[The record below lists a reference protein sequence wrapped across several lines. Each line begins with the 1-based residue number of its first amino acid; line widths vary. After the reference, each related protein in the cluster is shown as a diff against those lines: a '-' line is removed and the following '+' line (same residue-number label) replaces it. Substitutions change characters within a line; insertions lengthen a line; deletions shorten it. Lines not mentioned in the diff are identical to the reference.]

1 MVFSLEL
8 KLWNKLEGGTLTI
21 GLIIFEVI
29 EEDLLLA
36 GVDFLIFSGLGS
48 LSETSFTV
56 STMEAGIL
64 DTLTVVLL
72 LTFKPYGFN
81 WDCCGAVGWEVSE
94 LPNKLFTVAGLLLK
108 RLLLPVKL
116 LPLKVFV
123 LELPNKEEPV
133 VEPMVLVFDK
143 EELPNSPP
151 VVAPVVVEAV
161 GLEPN
166 SPPEIC
172 LVDVLWPN
180 NPPDDGKVVGL
191 LATVEFPNNP
201 PVGVF
206 EMAALDVVVPNR
218 PLGLFWKVLLLP
230 NNPPPKEVVVC
241 VVGLFPNNPVDG
253 LGVEVPNDVVLLTLL
268 NNPLG
273 FCVNNEVLLPVGA
286 GAGVEKGVELLSLVL
301 NI

>member
-81 WDCCGAVGWEVSE
+81 WDCCGAVGWEVPE

-180 NPPDDGKVVGL
+180 NPPDDVKVVGL